1 VDSLL
6 KKSCVE
12 LQPIFHRIRN
22 APSPRFAR
30 MGLEAAKPAE
40 AAARLIAAGRVLLA
54 QGDAG
59 FSLTRLCAEAG
70 VTLADFRASFSGK
83 AELLQRLMDQQPAP
97 APAPPQAD
105 PWLERRLRV
114 FERALSALEDKAET
128 RDRETRTTLARME
141 ERLAEMRGAQH
152 RLDVGAASEQA
163 APVTAEPQPVLAE
176 EPEPEKPEAPNPLLL
191 APLEPAPVPR
201 LEAEVLDQARR
212 AALAHGRRLET
223 NRRCAAR
230 IPERTLIAGT
240 LAILILFACA
250 ALTLVNAGGA
260 PASSAGGAVAVR
272 AVPASP
278 LAKLAMLADGGDVT
292 AQRQMA
298 QAYLAGD
305 GVGKDVAVAQLWAQ
319 VAANGGD
326 VEAQYILGTLMRS
339 GAVRQARG
347 AVAWFAR
354 AAEAGQVKAMHSMG
368 LAYAMG
374 DGVVRDEAMA
384 ASWFAKGAARG
395 FVDSAFNLAVLYERG
410 HGVTQDPQ
418 QALRWYRAAAK
429 AGDRSAASR
438 AQFLAQQ
445 AGL

>member
-1 VDSLL
+1 
-6 KKSCVE
+6 
-12 LQPIFHRIRN
+12 
-22 APSPRFAR
+22 
-30 MGLEAAKPAE
+30 MGLEAEKPAD

-83 AELLQRLMDQQPAP
+83 AELLQQLMDQKPAP
-97 APAPPQAD
+97 APQPPQAD

-128 RDRETRTTLARME
+128 RDRETRTSLARLE
-141 ERLAEMRGAQH
+141 ERLAEFGGTQRK
-152 RLDVGAASEQA
+152 LDVTAAAELAVQ
-163 APVTAEPQPVLAE
+163 AEPVAV
-176 EPEPEKPEAPNPLLL
+176 EPEITVEAAAEPEKPEEPNPLLL
-191 APLEPAPVPR
+191 APLEAPPVPR

-212 AALAHGRRLET
+212 AALAHGRKLET
-223 NRRCAAR
+223 RRRRAAR
-230 IPERTLIAGT
+230 IPERMLIAGT

-260 PASSAGGAVAVR
+260 PAHSAGGAVAVR
-272 AVPASP
+272 ALPVSP
-278 LAKLAMLADGGDVT
+278 LAQLAMRADGGDVT

-298 QAYLAGD
+298 QAYLAGE
-305 GVGKDVAVAQLWAQ
+305 GVTRDVDVAQLWAR
-319 VAANGGD
+319 AAADGGD
-326 VEAQYILGTLMRS
+326 AQAQYLLATLLRS
-339 GAVRQARG
+339 GAARDARD
-347 AVAWFAR
+347 AVAWFAK
-354 AAEAGQVKAMHSMG
+354 AADAGQVKAMHSLG

-374 DGVVRDEAMA
+374 DGVARDEGVA

-410 HGVTQDPQ
+410 HGVAQDPR

-445 AGL
+445 VGL